1 MTRQRWL
8 EVFELCFL
16 GRTPWNSTMRN
27 KKILKDLTA
36 VFIRGG
42 ELGGQGYYKPITS
55 VQLHSNNKI
64 IGECYIDG
72 TGWFCPNML
81 KHGTGTWQ
89 KISSMQRSIKEHMLP
104 LGQEGQEYNTEFIMH
119 FRHKPMNLKF
129 LGNSGRKFG
138 EWVGAKYSAVGK

>member
-1 MTRQRWL
+1 MARQRWL

-16 GRTPWNSTMRN
+16 GRTPWTNSIGR
-27 KKILKDLTA
+27 KKILKDLDA
-36 VFIRGG
+36 VFVRGG

-55 VQLHSNNKI
+55 VQLHSGDKI

-72 TGWFCPNML
+72 TGWFCP
-81 KHGTGTWQ
+81 HQIQSGTGVWQ
-89 KISSMQRSIKEHMLP
+89 KIGSMQRSIKTHMLP
-104 LGQEGQEYNTEFIMH
+104 LGEEGEAYDRNFTMH
-119 FRHKPMNLKF
+119 FRHKPVNLKF